1 MPAVRDAARMLWT
14 RLVGLSVCREQFVAC
29 YFVILLAA
37 TVNRVQN
44 VTVSRR
50 HLLMYDRQTCTVFGT
65 DVTHQQQDGTQLFTI
80 WVSYFVN
87 GLIHVHLKNSR

>member
-29 YFVILLAA
+29 YFVVLLAA

-44 VTVSRR
+44 VTVSRC
-50 HLLMYDRQTCTVFGT
+50 HLLMYDTQSINQSMILTDAGTLCLYVRIIYILLSVQCTA
-65 DVTHQQQDGTQLFTI
+65 
-80 WVSYFVN
+80 
-87 GLIHVHLKNSR
+87 